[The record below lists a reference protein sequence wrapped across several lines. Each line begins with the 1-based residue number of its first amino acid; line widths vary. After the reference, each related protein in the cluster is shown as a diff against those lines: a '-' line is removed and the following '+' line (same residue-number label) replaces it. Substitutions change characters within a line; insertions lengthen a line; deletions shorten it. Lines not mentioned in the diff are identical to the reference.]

1 DEKGKIIRSFGT
13 EQDITAQA
21 QQQEQ
26 LQESQT
32 KLRATLNSI
41 GDAVIST
48 DTNGFIVNMNP
59 VAEDLTGWKLSDA
72 QGKALTKI
80 FKIVNAKTNKRA
92 DNPVKQVLTSG
103 KIIGLAN
110 HTILIAKNGNEFQIA
125 DSGSPIKDSQ
135 GTIIGVVLVFRDVT
149 EDYRVREEL
158 QESEARFKQIA
169 DVIEEAF
176 VISDIKTVAILYA
189 SPAFEKIWGRPV
201 SKLYEDI
208 KHWNE
213 GIHPD
218 DRPKTKKA
226 WKRMIKT
233 GERFDEQYRVIRPDG
248 TIRWVRSEHYPIFDE
263 SGKVYRVA
271 EVVQDITERLEA
283 EEALRESE
291 SRFKLLANE
300 IDDVFVVSD
309 TLTDT
314 FLYVSPAF
322 EKIWGRPANEMYDD
336 PRKLDIGIHPDDV
349 KHIQDE
355 WARMKKDGRQYEK
368 EFRVVRPDG
377 SIRWIR
383 GRWFPV
389 RNESGQVYRVAEIN
403 QDITNQKETALALR
417 ESEERFQQLADK
429 IEDVFLLTDVDKW
442 IILFANPAFEKIW
455 GRSVQD
461 LYEDSEEYNRGIH
474 PDDIKRLQLAFRDV
488 AWHGGSPMD
497 EEYRV
502 IHSDGS
508 ERWVRSRGYP
518 IHDKN
523 GKVYRMAEIVQDINA
538 RKQAELKLQRSQ
550 ALYRQAERMG
560 KLGHWEWDHLNNR
573 LVSCSD
579 QFARIYEMTV
589 KEALKYFS
597 HRRSELT
604 VIHPDDRERYEQY
617 LHDSEEQ
624 GEGINIE
631 FRIITKSGNLR
642 HIYLQSEV
650 VLNEESKIIRSF
662 GTEQDI
668 TARKQA
674 EEAQARRAEEFA
686 ALYETSLEI
695 GAQTELNA
703 LLNTIV
709 RRGATLLNSA
719 HGALLLLQPDNKT
732 LQLTAV
738 YNLTANISENLF
750 VRLGEGV
757 AGRVAESGEPLTI
770 TDYQNWAGR
779 KPELPTTSTQRILC
793 VPLKRGTDV
802 IGVLT
807 VADDKKKEAFEENDV
822 QVLSSFAAQAA
833 IAIENARSFER
844 IQQTTKEMT
853 MLFHGSQT
861 LSNELHG
868 VEDIAKISANLFIEM
883 IPTFSNAYQYPECEI
898 SLFDPEKNTLR
909 VIASFSLEDD
919 EVTIRE
925 DKEEIGHVYSCE
937 GYPATMHALENLLP
951 LTVRA
956 SDPKADPAELAFLKE
971 HEMASVV
978 ALPLVVKGK
987 AIGLVELNSYDKE
1000 LKLTQ
1005 AEINLAMTLANQAAV
1020 AIENALVFEE
1030 LNQAQS
1036 YITNIINSMP
1046 SVLVG
1051 VDADGNIT
1059 QWNDEAHRKTG
1070 LSAKQAFGLPL
1081 GDAFPRLEY
1090 EMDRVHKA
1098 MKTLEVQSNNHREYE
1113 VDGHTHYEDITVY
1126 PLIAEGMSGAVI
1138 RVDDVTEQV
1147 RLEEMMI
1154 QSEKMLSVGGLAVGM
1169 AHEIN
1174 NPLAGM
1180 VQTASVVKNRLSQ
1193 NIPAN
1198 RTAALK
1204 AGTTIEAIREYMESR
1219 GIPRMLEAIN
1229 ESGGRAGSIVDNMLS
1244 FARRGNTV
1252 ISSIDMPELLEMALE
1267 LAATDYDLKK
1277 QYDFKNIEIV
1287 KEYEAD
1293 LPLVLCEGN
1302 KIQQVLLNILQ
1313 NGAQAMQEN
1322 FKLEPGKTPRFI
1334 LRLAK
1339 ETKNEQLKIEIEDN
1353 GIGMD
1358 EYTRKRVFEPF
1369 FTTKPVGEGTGL
1381 GLSVSYFIVT
1391 ENHGGQMDVESEPGK
1406 GTTFIVRL
1414 PFEKG

>member
-1 DEKGKIIRSFGT
+1 
-13 EQDITAQA
+13 
-21 QQQEQ
+21 
-26 LQESQT
+26 
-32 KLRATLNSI
+32 
-41 GDAVIST
+41 
-48 DTNGFIVNMNP
+48 
-59 VAEDLTGWKLSDA
+59 
-72 QGKALTKI
+72 
-80 FKIVNAKTNKRA
+80 
-92 DNPVKQVLTSG
+92 
-103 KIIGLAN
+103 
-110 HTILIAKNGNEFQIA
+110 
-125 DSGSPIKDSQ
+125 
-135 GTIIGVVLVFRDVT
+135 
-149 EDYRVREEL
+149 
-158 QESEARFKQIA
+158 
-169 DVIEEAF
+169 
-176 VISDIKTVAILYA
+176 
-189 SPAFEKIWGRPV
+189 
-201 SKLYEDI
+201 
-208 KHWNE
+208 
-213 GIHPD
+213 
-218 DRPKTKKA
+218 
-226 WKRMIKT
+226 
-233 GERFDEQYRVIRPDG
+233 
-248 TIRWVRSEHYPIFDE
+248 
-263 SGKVYRVA
+263 
-271 EVVQDITERLEA
+271 
-283 EEALRESE
+283 
-291 SRFKLLANE
+291 
-300 IDDVFVVSD
+300 
-309 TLTDT
+309 
-314 FLYVSPAF
+314 
-322 EKIWGRPANEMYDD
+322 
-336 PRKLDIGIHPDDV
+336 
-349 KHIQDE
+349 
-355 WARMKKDGRQYEK
+355 
-368 EFRVVRPDG
+368 
-377 SIRWIR
+377 
-383 GRWFPV
+383 
-389 RNESGQVYRVAEIN
+389 
-403 QDITNQKETALALR
+403 
-417 ESEERFQQLADK
+417 
-429 IEDVFLLTDVDKW
+429 
-442 IILFANPAFEKIW
+442 LFANPAFEKIW

-474 PDDIKRLQLAFRDV
+474 PDDIKRLQQAFRDV

-861 LSNELHG
+861 LSDELHG